1 MSRASGGIV
10 LVTGTLIAGS
20 GYWRFHESGP
30 AETAIYIALF
40 LVLLALSIIDL
51 RTYRLPDRIVLPSI
65 AVAVVALGMLAVVD
79 GTTDHLTYAFVGAL
93 IYFGV
98 LLVAHLI
105 SPRGMGF
112 GDVKLAVLL
121 GLAVGWLGTD
131 LEGAVRLVL
140 WSMLLGFASGSIAGI
155 LLLVIR
161 RRNVPFPFGPFLA
174 FGTIA
179 TVLFSASLVG
189 SGG

>member
-1 MSRASGGIV
+1 MVRVRATVALIV
-10 LVTGTLIAGS
+10 GAGLALAVL
-20 GYWRFHESGP
+20 GWWRFRDSGR
-30 AETAIYIALF
+30 AETVLYVALF

-51 RTYRLPDRIVLPSI
+51 REYRLPDRIVLPSI
-65 AVAVVALGMLAVVD
+65 AVGIASLSVLSAINDTFDRLHYALI
-79 GTTDHLTYAFVGAL
+79 GAL
-93 IYFGV
+93 VDFGV
-98 LLVAHLI
+98 LLAAHLV

-121 GLAVGWLGTD
+121 GLAVGWLGSEMT
-131 LEGAVRLVL
+131 ESVRLVL
-140 WSMLLGFASGSIAGI
+140 WAMLLGFASGSIAGI
-155 LLLVIR
+155 ILLVIR

-189 SGG
+189 A

>member
-1 MSRASGGIV
+1 MSRTSGGIA
-10 LVTGTLIAGS
+10 LVTGILLAGS
-20 GYWRFHESGP
+20 GYLRFHESGP
-30 AETAIYIALF
+30 AETVIYIALF

-51 RTYRLPDRIVLPSI
+51 QTYRLPDRIVLPSI
-65 AVAVVALGMLAVVD
+65 AVAITAFVLLSVAD
-79 GTTDHLTYAFVGAL
+79 GTTDQLTFALVGAL

-98 LLVAHLI
+98 LLIAHLI

-121 GLAVGWLGTD
+121 GLAVGWLGPD

-140 WSMLLGFASGSIAGI
+140 WSMLLGFASGSVAGI
-155 LLLVIR
+155 VLLFIR

-179 TVLFSASLVG
+179 TALFSASLAG
-189 SGG
+189 SAG